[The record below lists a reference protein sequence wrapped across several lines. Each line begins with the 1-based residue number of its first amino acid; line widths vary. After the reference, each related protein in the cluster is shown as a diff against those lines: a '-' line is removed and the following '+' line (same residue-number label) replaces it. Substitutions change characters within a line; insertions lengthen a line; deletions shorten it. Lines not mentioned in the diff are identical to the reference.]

1 MGHQKLSH
9 LSTRLHV
16 GVLENA
22 LAINEKT
29 SEAPHIRRQSVSYK
43 ENPSG
48 VLHRRSQLV
57 SPSRHVTVRNGETL
71 GTMLGAVV

>member
-22 LAINEKT
+22 QAMNERLLKLLISGGNRFAIKKI
-29 SEAPHIRRQSVSYK
+29 HQGYRIVV
-43 ENPSG
+43 PSSFP
-48 VLHRRSQLV
+48 LLV
-57 SPSRHVTVRNGETL
+57 
-71 GTMLGAVV
+71 MLLWRMARPWEPCWAL